1 MFKRYLYFH
10 YFFSVPCITERFT
23 KSLGYAFL
31 HIKICKFI
39 ALFLTITYLLLK
51 TLQHK
56 EVYPFLGGGGE
67 MGELTRNFDWSQ
79 TSLGMPD
86 QWPYS
91 LRITVSNLLRSKFPM
106 FLWWGEEMIQF
117 YNDAYRPSLGNSGK
131 HPFALGQK
139 AKDCWLEIWDI
150 VSPYMK
156 QVQTTGEATWMEDQL
171 VPIYRNGRLED
182 VYWTYSYSS
191 VLDNEGHHA
200 AILVTCVETTKK
212 VLFQKKV
219 EENSQHLRNII
230 LQAPVAMCLF
240 RGKNFVIE
248 IANNS
253 MFEFWGKSADDV
265 INRPLFEAI
274 PEARSQGYEELLA
287 GVLKTRE
294 RFSASELPVTLPRA
308 GGVQTVYIN
317 FTYEPIR
324 EADGAVSGIMAMAAD
339 VTEQVMTRRKIE
351 EVVAERTKELAHA
364 NEALVDINYALARSN
379 ANLEE
384 FAHAAS
390 HDLKE
395 PIRKIQTFMSRLK
408 TQLADR
414 LNAEHEF
421 TLSRIESANERM
433 GALIDDLLLYSH
445 VSQRPYEKEEID
457 LNKKISK
464 VLEDLELAIEQKR
477 GIIKTDSL
485 PIVKGYGR
493 QLQQLFQNL
502 IGNALKYSR
511 PEVVPEVQITSSL
524 IMGRDISLTLP
535 QAEPQKQFHLITV
548 KDNGIGF
555 EQSEAERIFQ
565 MFHRLHG
572 RVEYEGTGIGL
583 SIVRKVVENHNGFVY
598 AQGRPGSGASFFV
611 GLPVE

>member
-1 MFKRYLYFH
+1 M
-10 YFFSVPCITERFT
+10 PN
-23 KSLGYAFL
+23 
-31 HIKICKFI
+31 
-39 ALFLTITYLLLK
+39 
-51 TLQHK
+51 Q
-56 EVYPFLGGGGE
+56 
-67 MGELTRNFDWSQ
+67 WSH
-79 TSLGMPD
+79 
-86 QWPYS
+86 S

-131 HPFALGQK
+131 HPLALGQK

-150 VSPYMK
+150 ISPYMQ

-171 VPIYRNGRLED
+171 VPIYRNGKLED

-191 VLDNEGHHA
+191 VLDDEGRHA

-212 VLFQKKV
+212 VLYQKKV
-219 EENSQHLRNII
+219 EESRQGLHNII
-230 LQAPVAMCLF
+230 LQAPVAMCIF
-240 RGKNFVIE
+240 RGTEFVIE
-248 IANNS
+248 IANNN
-253 MFEFWGKSADDV
+253 MFEFWGKPSGEVMD
-265 INRPLFEAI
+265 RPLFEAI

-287 GVLKTRE
+287 AVLNTGE

-324 EADGAVSGIMAMAAD
+324 EADGTVSGILAMAAD
-339 VTEQVMTRRKIE
+339 VTGQVMARRKIE
-351 EVVAERTKELAHA
+351 EVVAQRTKELAHA
-364 NEALVDINYALARSN
+364 NEALVNMNHALARSN

-395 PIRKIQTFMSRLK
+395 PIRKIQTFTNRLK

-421 TLSRIESANERM
+421 TLNRIESANERM

-445 VSQRPYEKEEID
+445 VSQRPYEREEID
-457 LNKKISK
+457 LNKKISQ
-464 VLEDLELAIEQKR
+464 VLEDLELNIEQKKAV
-477 GIIKTDSL
+477 ITIDSL
-485 PIVKGYGR
+485 PVIKGYRR

-502 IGNALKYSR
+502 ISNALKYAR
-511 PEVVPEVQITSSL
+511 PGIVPEVQITSSL
-524 IMGRDISLTLP
+524 IMGRDIRLTQP
-535 QAEPQKQFHLITV
+535 QTEPEKKYHLIAV

-572 RVEYEGTGIGL
+572 RAEYEGTGIGL

-598 AQGRPGSGASFFV
+598 AQSVQGIGASFFV
-611 GLPVE
+611 ALPVE